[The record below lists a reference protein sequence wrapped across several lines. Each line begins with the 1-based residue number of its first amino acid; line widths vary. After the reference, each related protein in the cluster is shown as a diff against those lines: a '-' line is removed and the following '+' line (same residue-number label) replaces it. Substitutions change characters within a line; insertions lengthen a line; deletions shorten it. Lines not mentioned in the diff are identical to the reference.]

1 MYNLQKSW
9 INYLKL
15 TLYDKSAATSI
26 PKKKKKEFLENNSG
40 SGILLEDAKEI
51 IASFF

>member
-1 MYNLQKSW
+1 M
-9 INYLKL
+9 INQLLPQYQ
-15 TLYDKSAATSI
+15 
-26 PKKKKKEFLENNSG
+26 KKKKEFLENNSG

>member
-26 PKKKKKEFLENNSG
+26 PKKKKEFLENNSG